1 MADLETIRKKLAK
14 YIIENNHTFR
24 ELSLKIGRKDSYIQQ
39 YIKYGFPKR
48 LNEMDRK
55 KICQILNIPEKELLD
70 DELLKNTLTP
80 SSYEDEDIR
89 STNNEFIS
97 LNIYATRPNTDIY
110 QNIIGRMSLS
120 FIEFGHWLSGNPFDL
135 KVLKFEGDYMEPSI
149 LNGSLILFDS
159 HINSYR
165 GDGVYVIK
173 IGEAVQV
180 KRLQQ
185 TDAQTLMLKI
195 DNPRYQ
201 DINCKISD
209 ITILGRALFQLSG
222 RTL

>member
-1 MADLETIRKKLAK
+1 MADLETIRKKLEK

-24 ELSLKIGRKDSYIQQ
+24 EISLKIGRKDSYIQQ

-70 DELLKNTLTP
+70 DELIKSAITP
-80 SSYEDEDIR
+80 APYEDEDIR
-89 STNNEFIS
+89 TTNNDFIS
-97 LNIYATRPNTDIY
+97 LDIHATRPNADIY
-110 QNIIGRMSLS
+110 QNIIGRMSLN

-135 KVLKFEGDYMEPSI
+135 KILKFEGDYMEPTI
-149 LNGSLILFDS
+149 LNGSLIIFDS
-159 HINSYR
+159 HITNYR

-185 TDAQTLMLKI
+185 IDAKTMMLKV
-195 DNPRYQ
+195 DSPRYQ
-201 DINCKISD
+201 DINSKISD
-209 ITILGRALFQLSG
+209 ITILGRALFQLTG
-222 RTL
+222 RPL

>member
-1 MADLETIRKKLAK
+1 MADLETIRKKLEK

-24 ELSLKIGRKDSYIQQ
+24 EISLKIGRKDSYIQQ
-39 YIKYGFPKR
+39 YVKYGFPKR

-70 DELLKNTLTP
+70 DELLKNAITP
-80 SSYEDEDIR
+80 PSYEDEDIR
-89 STNNEFIS
+89 SSNNEFIS
-97 LNIYATRPNTDIY
+97 LDIHATRPSSNIY
-110 QNIIGRMSLS
+110 ENIIGRMSLS
-120 FIEFGHWLSGNPFDL
+120 FIEFGHWLSGNPFEL
-135 KVLKFEGDYMEPSI
+135 KVLKFEGDYMEPTI
-149 LNGSLILFDS
+149 LNGSLIIFDS
-159 HINSYR
+159 HISSYR

-185 TDAQTLMLKI
+185 IDAKTMMLKV
-195 DNPRYQ
+195 DSPRYQ

-209 ITILGRALFQLSG
+209 ITILGRALYQLSG